1 MCCLSRETDVV
12 AAIPKRAQAVLKR
25 TRGYIDD
32 ASGALAFR
40 RFCTPAHSGYRTVD
54 HDLLI
59 ERSRFHLRDAHP
71 VSVATQEANL
81 QAYVF
86 EPEASEWAASVL
98 MVHGWTGE
106 ASFMSAFA
114 EHFRR
119 RGFRVVLFDFPAHG
133 KSAGR
138 HTNLIACAH
147 ATREIAEALGP
158 IHFVVAHSLGGHAA
172 LLAGGG
178 GPPMPRVYP
187 FRAFVLVSMPNK
199 FADVTRAFGERLRLR
214 PAAQRNYER
223 RLEQLAH
230 RSIAEFTG
238 ANLLAA
244 TGRPA
249 LLLHARDDTEIPIA
263 NAEQIAAQGLPAELV
278 GFDGLGHRKI
288 LYAPPVV
295 RCASTY
301 LLRHQQLLSAQ
312 SSRHSPCI

>member
-1 MCCLSRETDVV
+1 M
-12 AAIPKRAQAVLKR
+12 AAIPKRAEMVLDR
-25 TRGYIDD
+25 ARGYIDD
-32 ASGALAFR
+32 ASGAIWGALAYR
-40 RFCTPAHSGYRTVD
+40 RFCTPALSGYRTAD
-54 HDLLI
+54 HARLI
-59 ERSRFHLRDAHP
+59 ERSRLHLRDAHP
-71 VSVATQEANL
+71 VPVATKEGNL

-86 EPEASEWAASVL
+86 EPEGSERLASAL

-114 EHFRR
+114 EQFRR

-133 KSAGR
+133 RSAGR

-147 ATREIAEALGP
+147 AVREIAEALGP
-158 IHFVVAHSLGGHAA
+158 IHFVVAHSLGGLAA

-178 GPPMPRVYP
+178 GPPMPHAYP

-214 PAAQRNYER
+214 PPAQRSYER
-223 RLEQLAH
+223 RLERLAH

-249 LLLHARDDTEIPIA
+249 LLLHARDDVEIPFA
-263 NAEQIAAQGLPAELV
+263 DAEQIAAQRLPVELV
-278 GFDGLGHRKI
+278 GFEGMGHRKI

-301 LLRHQQLLSAQ
+301 LLRQQQLFSSSQSGAQ
-312 SSRHSPCI
+312 TRNPR

>member
-1 MCCLSRETDVV
+1 V
-12 AAIPKRAQAVLKR
+12 AAIPKGAEGVLAHAR
-25 TRGYIDD
+25 RYIDD
-32 ASGALAFR
+32 ASGALAGALAYR
-40 RFCTPAHSGYRTVD
+40 RFCTPVLSGHRTAD
-54 HDLLI
+54 HDRLV
-59 ERSRFHLRDAHP
+59 ERSRFHLRNAHP
-71 VSVATQEANL
+71 VSVATNEGNL

-86 EPEASEWAASVL
+86 DPEGSAGAASVL

-114 EHFRR
+114 EQFRR

-133 KSAGR
+133 RSAGR

-147 ATREIAEALGP
+147 ATRDIAEELGP
-158 IHFVVAHSLGGHAA
+158 VHFVVAHSLGGLAA

-178 GPPMPRVYP
+178 GPPMPRAYP
-187 FRAFVLVSMPNK
+187 FRAFVLVSMPNR

-214 PAAQRNYER
+214 PAAQRNYEH

-249 LLLHARDDTEIPIA
+249 LLMHARDDREVSFA
-263 NAEQIAAQGLPAELV
+263 NAEQIAGQGLPAKLV

-301 LLRHQQLLSAQ
+301 LLRVQQ
-312 SSRHSPCI
+312 SSTQTPNSP

>member
-1 MCCLSRETDVV
+1 M
-12 AAIPKRAQAVLKR
+12 
-25 TRGYIDD
+25 DD
-32 ASGALAFR
+32 ASGTLAGARAYR
-40 RFCTPAHSGYRTVD
+40 RFCTPAVSGYRTAD

-71 VSVATQEANL
+71 VSVATQEGDL

-86 EPEASEWAASVL
+86 EPEGPGFATSVL

-114 EHFRR
+114 GHFRR

-158 IHFVVAHSLGGHAA
+158 VHFVVAHSLGGHAA

-178 GPPMPRVYP
+178 GPPMPRAYP
-187 FRAFVLVSMPNK
+187 FRAFVLVSMPDK
-199 FADVTRAFGERLRLR
+199 FADVTRAFGDRLRLH

-238 ANLLAA
+238 AKLLAA

-249 LLLHARDDTEIPIA
+249 LLLHARDDAEIPFA
-263 NAEQIAAQGLPAELV
+263 NAEQIAAQGGPAELV

-295 RCASTY
+295 RCASNY
-301 LLRHQQLLSAQ
+301 LLRYQQLLSAPQ
-312 SSRHSPCI
+312 SSAQTRYSP